1 MVYIVLAAARQ
12 ISDRTLCLKR
22 AESLL
27 DTIYMT
33 MYYLNAQTAQL
44 QPVRQRLKPVAGGCG
59 AAMPMAAR
67 PHAAGGLARRGGG
80 SVQFSYYINNRQPNG
95 TELN

>member
-22 AESLL
+22 RAESLL

-33 MYYLNAQTAQL
+33 MNYLNAQTAQL

-67 PHAAGGLARRGGG
+67 PHAAGAERWGFS
-80 SVQFSYYINNRQPNG
+80 SVQLLHKQQ
-95 TELN
+95 TT

>member
-1 MVYIVLAAARQ
+1 MVYIVLR
-12 ISDRTLCLKR
+12 DRTLCLKR

-27 DTIYMT
+27 ETIYMT

-67 PHAAGGLARRGGG
+67 PHAAGAERWGFN
-80 SVQFSYYINNRQPNG
+80 SVQLLHKQQ
-95 TELN
+95 TT

>member
-27 DTIYMT
+27 ETIYMT

-44 QPVRQRLKPVAGGCG
+44 QPVRQRLKPVAVAGGCG

-67 PHAAGGLARRGGG
+67 PHAAGAERWGFS
-80 SVQFSYYINNRQPNG
+80 SVQLLHKQQ
-95 TELN
+95 TT

>member
-1 MVYIVLAAARQ
+1 MVYIVLR
-12 ISDRTLCLKR
+12 DRTLCLKR

-59 AAMPMAAR
+59 AAMADADGGAAAR
-67 PHAAGGLARRGGG
+67 GGRGEVG
-80 SVQFSYYINNRQPNG
+80 VQFSSV
-95 TELN
+95 TT

>member
-1 MVYIVLAAARQ
+1 MVYIVLR
-12 ISDRTLCLKR
+12 DRTLCLKR

-27 DTIYMT
+27 NTIYMT

-67 PHAAGGLARRGGG
+67 PHAAGAQCGRGEVG
-80 SVQFSYYINNRQPNG
+80 VQFSSV
-95 TELN
+95 TT

>member
-1 MVYIVLAAARQ
+1 MVYIVLR
-12 ISDRTLCLKR
+12 DRTLCLKR

-27 DTIYMT
+27 ATIYMT

-67 PHAAGGLARRGGG
+67 PHAAGAERWGFS
-80 SVQFSYYINNRQPNG
+80 SVQLLHKQQ
-95 TELN
+95 TT